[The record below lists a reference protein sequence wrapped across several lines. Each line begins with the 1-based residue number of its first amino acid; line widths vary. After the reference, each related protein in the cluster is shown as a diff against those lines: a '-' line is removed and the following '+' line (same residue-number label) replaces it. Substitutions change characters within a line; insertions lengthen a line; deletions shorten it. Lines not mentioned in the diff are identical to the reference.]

1 VMDVTED
8 RSGDGA
14 PAQGVTAARKLK
26 KPKPAPIEV
35 PVPDVPYELCVWPE
49 QCVACGTHPCP
60 RHPSLTSLC
69 TLLCTQVSGRHVQ
82 GLQARV

>member
-1 VMDVTED
+1 MDVTEV

-14 PAQGVTAARKLK
+14 PPQGVTATRKLK

-35 PVPDVPYELCVWPE
+35 PVPDVPYELCVCPE
-49 QCVACGTHPCP
+49 QCVAWHPCP
-60 RHPSLTSLC
+60 WHPSLTLLC